1 MTGEKPREYRSEDG
15 ATLGRIRDAKRLIEV
30 ALQGCDGLA
39 PVFGVLEPGVVGLKR
54 RLPREG
60 LLTRGL
66 PGAGIGLPREF
77 ADLAD
82 EFFRPSPVVLPA
94 GREVGLA
101 GEVAKYLMPHRA
113 SLIPKSV

>member
-1 MTGEKPREYRSEDG
+1 MKSRGSTDAEDG
-15 ATLGRIRDAKRLIEV
+15 AALGRLGDAKGLVEV
-30 ALQGCDGLA
+30 AFEGFEGLA

-66 PGAGIGLPREF
+66 PGAGVGLPREF

-82 EFFRPSPVVLPA
+82 EFFRPFPVVLPA

-113 SLIPKSV
+113 GLIPKSV